1 MLYLEATSD
10 LTAITIRFTRT
21 RRRRLETACTTMG
34 AKTPRATMDVTTEQS
49 TTITRPADTG
59 IRVRI
64 IRHQNQVAT
73 RTRLLVEGL
82 NDQVGVIVAIKAVVI
97 SIEATTPTA

>member
-10 LTAITIRFTRT
+10 LTTTTIRFAGT
-21 RRRRLETACTTMG
+21 RRRRLETACTTTG
-34 AKTPRATMDVTTEQS
+34 AKALRATMNVTIEPS
-49 TTITRPADTG
+49 TTITRPAKTG

-64 IRHQNQVAT
+64 IRHQNRATT
-73 RTRLLVEGL
+73 RTRLVVEGL
-82 NDQVGVIVAIKAVVI
+82 NDQVGVIAAIRAVVI